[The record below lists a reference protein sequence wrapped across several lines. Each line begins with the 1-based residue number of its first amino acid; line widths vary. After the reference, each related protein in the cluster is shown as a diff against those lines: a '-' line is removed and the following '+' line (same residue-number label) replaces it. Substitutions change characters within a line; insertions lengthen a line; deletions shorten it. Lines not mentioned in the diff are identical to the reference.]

1 VPIEEVK
8 VPVLSK
14 PFTGDTTLLT
24 AGGVLLNWQKQP
36 GDTVQEGEKLVDIE
50 TDMVVLEIFA
60 PQAGTLAQIIKTNGE
75 NVLSEEVIA
84 QIEFGSTTLEPTAE
98 PVTTSTSE
106 SITAP
111 TASAEPTSPPVA
123 EPSSEATEE
132 TTTSPE
138 PTSPPVSSPEPVAE
152 PSAPPVSSPS
162 TETTVEPAPPSVTEP
177 TVATTPEPSTEA
189 TPEPVVVLD
198 VPTPTLTP
206 KPTESIAAAAPTI
219 TPTVAVKTSPAVRKM
234 AAEQNIEPSTVQHR
248 GDRVTKADMLQ
259 YQVPKTSEVQE
270 PESSEIAE
278 PESSEVQEIAP
289 PVSPLLTNLNKS
301 GHKTHLP
308 ELDIEHSAK
317 HAVTTTFN
325 EINMKAVVDL
335 CDKYQE
341 RFVKNYG
348 IELGF
353 MSFFTKASV
362 AALHKFPII
371 NASIESDN
379 ITYHDDYD
387 IGITV
392 QHGSETLRGADVMS
406 FADIEKSI
414 GNFSKRADESQLTK
428 ENFSGD
434 TFSIINNSIFDSML
448 SIPTLNPSQ
457 SAVLGINSIVERPV
471 VENGKIVICPMMYV
485 ALSYNCHFISERD
498 AVQFLIAIKNVIEEP
513 ARLLLEI

>member
-1 VPIEEVK
+1 MPIEEVK

-414 GNFSKRADESQLTK
+414 GNLSKSADDSQLTT
-428 ENFSGD
+428 ENLSG
-434 TFSIINNSIFDSML
+434 TFSIINNSIFGSML

-485 ALSYNCHFISERD
+485 PLSYNRHFISERD

-513 ARLLLEI
+513 ASLLLEI